1 MCPWLL
7 KGPGFRGQWSVHLG
21 QNEMLVCPAFSDF
34 LEDLVNS
41 FPPKHIQISLLY
53 LRSLRECL
61 LLIPEAVGGEGYSL
75 PSPQLRTA
83 EKGAEKMTWPGPWS
97 EVPLSGTS
105 HDPDPRVVPR
115 FD

>member
-21 QNEMLVCPAFSDF
+21 QNEMLVCPVFFEF

-41 FPPKHIQISLLY
+41 FPHKHIQISLPY

-61 LLIPEAVGGEGYSL
+61 LLIPLMPGRRGILSTI
-75 PSPQLRTA
+75 PA
-83 EKGAEKMTWPGPWS
+83 EKGAEKKIWPVPWS

-105 HDPDPRVVPR
+105 HDPDP
-115 FD
+115 